1 MGPRGEASSEGVV
14 RDATEPRGRYRRLA
28 TVVTLSALAA
38 AGLLAIL
45 LPQWRPVIGYF
56 LYAIPA
62 HLLISVL
69 ANEPALF
76 AAAKLAPPVAVALAG
91 TAGCIVAIVLDYA
104 LIGWLTNLRL
114 VKTELD
120 DSRGFHTAQRFFGKA
135 PFALI
140 ALSALL
146 PVPFYPVKILA
157 ITRDYPLWRCTAAI
171 VLGRLPRFYLL
182 ALGGQ
187 KVQAPDSAL
196 FSAGAALALIGGWGL
211 WRTIRR
217 NRQAKDL

>member
-1 MGPRGEASSEGVV
+1 VVTDAAGTRGK
-14 RDATEPRGRYRRLA
+14 YRRLA
-28 TVVTLSALAA
+28 TAITVSALLA
-38 AGLLAIL
+38 AGLLALL
-45 LPQWRPVIGYF
+45 LPQWRSLIGYF
-56 LYAIPA
+56 VYAIPA

-69 ANEPALF
+69 ANEPALL
-76 AAAKLAPPVAVALAG
+76 AAAKTFSPTAVSLAG
-91 TAGCIVAIVLDYA
+91 TAGCLVAIVLDYA
-104 LIGWLTNLRL
+104 LVGWLTNLRL

-120 DSRGFHTAQRFFGKA
+120 DSRGFRTAQRFFGKA

-140 ALSALL
+140 LLSALL

-157 ITRDYPLWRCTAAI
+157 ITRDYSLWRFVGAL
-171 VLGRLPRFYLL
+171 VLGRFPRFYLL

-196 FSAGAALALIGGWGL
+196 ISAGVALGLIAGWGL

-217 NRQAKDL
+217 NRQAKRP

>member
-1 MGPRGEASSEGVV
+1 MT
-14 RDATEPRGRYRRLA
+14 DAPEPRRKYRRLA
-28 TVVTLSALAA
+28 TVVALSALAV

-45 LPQWRPVIGYF
+45 TPQWRPILGYF

-69 ANEPALF
+69 ANEPALL
-76 AAAKLAPPVAVALAG
+76 AAAKLAPPAAVALAG
-91 TAGCIVAIVLDYA
+91 TAGCLVAIVLDYA
-104 LIGWLTNLRL
+104 LIGWLTSLRL

-120 DSRGFHTAQRFFGKA
+120 DSGGFRTAQRYFGKA

-140 ALSALL
+140 ALSAML

-157 ITRDYPLWRCTAAI
+157 ITRDYSLWRFAGAL
-171 VLGRLPRFYLL
+171 VLGRFPRFYLL

-217 NRQAKDL
+217 NRQAKDS

>member
-1 MGPRGEASSEGVV
+1 M
-14 RDATEPRGRYRRLA
+14 DATKTRSWYRRLA

-45 LPQWRPVIGYF
+45 MPGWRPVIGYF

-76 AAAKLAPPVAVALAG
+76 AAAKVAPPAAVALAG
-91 TAGCIVAIVLDYA
+91 TAGCVVAIVLDYA
-104 LIGWLTNLRL
+104 LIGWLVNHRL

-120 DSRGFHTAQRFFGKA
+120 DSRGFRTAQRYFGRA

-140 ALSALL
+140 LISALL

-157 ITRDYPLWRCTAAI
+157 ISRDYSLWRFAGAL
-171 VLGRLPRFYLL
+171 VLGRFPRFYLL

-217 NRQAKDL
+217 NRQGRDT

>member
-1 MGPRGEASSEGVV
+1 MDATGPRPG
-14 RDATEPRGRYRRLA
+14 YRRLA
-28 TVVTLSALAA
+28 IAVTITALLVAGALA
-38 AGLLAIL
+38 LL
-45 LPQWRPVIGYF
+45 LPQWRPLIGYF
-56 LYAIPA
+56 LYAVPA

-69 ANEPALF
+69 ANEPALLV
-76 AAAKLAPPVAVALAG
+76 AAKLAPPAAVALAG
-91 TAGCIVAIVLDYA
+91 TAGCVVAIVLDYA

-114 VKTELD
+114 VKSELD
-120 DSRGFHTAQRFFGKA
+120 DSRGFRTAQRFFGKA

-140 ALSALL
+140 LISALL

-157 ITRDYPLWRCTAAI
+157 ITRDYALWRFVGAL
-171 VLGRLPRFYLL
+171 VLGRFPRFYLL

-196 FSAGAALALIGGWGL
+196 FSAGAALTLIAGWGL

-217 NRQAKDL
+217 NRQSKSP